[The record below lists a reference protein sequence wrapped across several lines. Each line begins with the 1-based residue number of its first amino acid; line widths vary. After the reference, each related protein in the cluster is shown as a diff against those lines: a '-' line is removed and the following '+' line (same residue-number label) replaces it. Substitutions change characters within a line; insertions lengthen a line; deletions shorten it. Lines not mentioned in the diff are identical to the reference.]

1 MRLTT
6 LCPACFFCTLPI
18 CAMILFRILLFII
31 GIAIVARALISAL
44 RTIVLPRGERD
55 QIAAFVFLSL
65 RRLYNIGLRFTTTY
79 EQRDRVMSSYGPV
92 GLLVLLPVWLIMV
105 ASGYVLMYLATGIE
119 SINDSIV
126 ISGSSLL
133 TLGLF
138 KGNSLVHSMLEFS
151 EATIGLILL
160 ALLIAYLP
168 SIYSAF
174 QQRELQVTLLE
185 VRAGSPPSAVEM
197 VIRFHRL
204 HSLDQLHEL
213 WESWETWFA
222 QIEESHTSLAAI
234 VFFRSPQPDHSWVTA
249 SGAVLD
255 TAALIRSAVD
265 VPHDP
270 QADLCI
276 RAGYLA
282 LRRIAG
288 YFRVSFNP
296 AASFP
301 DDPISI
307 AREEFDQAYAELAG
321 AVVPLKP
328 DRDQA
333 WLDFAGWRVN
343 YDRVLVSLCQITMAP
358 YAPWSSDRSLL
369 RQK

>member
-1 MRLTT
+1 
-6 LCPACFFCTLPI
+6 
-18 CAMILFRILLFII
+18 MIFLRILLFIL
-31 GIAIVARALISAL
+31 GIAIVARTLISAI

-65 RRLYNIGLRFTTTY
+65 RRLYNIGLRFAATY
-79 EQRDRVMSSYGPV
+79 EQRDRVMASYGPI
-92 GLLVLLPVWLIMV
+92 GLLLLLPVWLILV
-105 ASGYVLMYLATGIE
+105 ASGYVLMYLATGIG
-119 SINDSIV
+119 SIYDSIV

-138 KGNSLVHSMLEFS
+138 KGNSLVHAILEFS

-168 SIYSAF
+168 SMYSAF

-197 VIRFHRL
+197 VIRFNRL
-204 HSLDQLHEL
+204 HSLGQLHEL

-255 TAALIRSAVD
+255 TAALIRSVVD
-265 VPHDP
+265 VPPDP

-282 LRRIAG
+282 LHRIAG

-296 AASFP
+296 AC
-301 DDPISI
+301 
-307 AREEFDQAYAELAG
+307 EFSG
-321 AVVPLKP
+321 
-328 DRDQA
+328 
-333 WLDFAGWRVN
+333 
-343 YDRVLVSLCQITMAP
+343 
-358 YAPWSSDRSLL
+358 
-369 RQK
+369 